1 MVIFW
6 AKRTK
11 DDHRWTHGSV
21 VHPWS
26 CWSIISGH
34 VMWISPR
41 FPIMFGPWWGHTTI
55 PPMEKN
61 LPSFEVSPFVSV
73 SRTSK
78 PDRTKV
84 QKILISRWSYPQNVA
99 NIGEIGYID
108 WFGSG
113 GVKIDWLRL
122 ALIVS
127 GSMIH
132 FQDASAKGAKCREPQ
147 RIPKF
152 TPQLDAKKQNQ
163 WPRSPKNH
171 CSTSSCCGALVFPSS
186 SMAHPTLRKLFQLL
200 IWATG
205 NVSTKKGCCGT
216 EPLPR
221 WKTGDLQE
229 DRSYKESIVLRS
241 EAKSFISG
249 SQTTCNHP

>member
-1 MVIFW
+1 MI
-6 AKRTK
+6 
-11 DDHRWTHGSV
+11 
-21 VHPWS
+21 
-26 CWSIISGH
+26 
-34 VMWISPR
+34 
-41 FPIMFGPWWGHTTI
+41 I
-55 PPMEKN
+55 PPKCCQHWW
-61 LPSFEVSPFVSV
+61 
-73 SRTSK
+73 
-78 PDRTKV
+78 DW
-84 QKILISRWSYPQNVA
+84 I
-99 NIGEIGYID
+99 YID

-113 GVKIDWLRL
+113 PVKIDWLRL

-132 FQDASAKGAKCREPQ
+132 FQDASAKAAKCREPQ

-152 TPQLDAKKQNQ
+152 TPQLHANFLIQQNQ

-171 CSTSSCCGALVFPSS
+171 CSTSSCRCALVFPSS

-200 IWATG
+200 IWANGMILGGPIIQPHRREHTG
-205 NVSTKKGCCGT
+205 NLSTKKGCCGN

-221 WKTGDLQE
+221 WKTWDLQE